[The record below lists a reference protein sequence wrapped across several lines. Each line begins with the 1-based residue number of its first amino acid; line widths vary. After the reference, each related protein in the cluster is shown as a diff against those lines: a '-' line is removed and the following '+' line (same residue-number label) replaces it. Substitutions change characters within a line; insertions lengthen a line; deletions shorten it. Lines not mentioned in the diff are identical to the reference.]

1 MTISPSDM
9 SSTLAAGVTVGDLGE
24 TALIDR
30 IRRRVPPAPG
40 WVTTGIGDDAAVIE
54 PARGTLDVVTTDTL
68 VEGIH
73 FERSFVSA
81 ADLGHKT
88 LAVNLSDLAAMGA
101 TPRFVVLSLVLP
113 ATMAAADLDRM
124 VDGMLTLAGRHQV
137 ALVGGNITRSS
148 GPLVLGMTAIGAL
161 RRRRV
166 LTRAGGRPGD
176 ELWVTGT
183 LGGAAAGLACLL
195 RDPAGPAEGDSDLA
209 GCVEHYRRPEPRVRI
224 GTLLGRTRAAHAA
237 IDLSDGLADGLRQL
251 TQACDVGA
259 VVDGGGGADRR
270 GRSPVVRNPR
280 PRSARR
286 CRRRWRRLR
295 AARRRAP
302 RAPPALRGRH
312 PSRARGPD
320 YPHRRADKGHGAGP
334 THEGR
339 RSGAPHGTR
348 TLQNPTGGRRQETGD
363 RRSLR
368 ASPASGCCRPS
379 LATDDFR
386 ASDGPPNPR
395 RRRTDFCLLTS
406 DF

>member
-1 MTISPSDM
+1 MVSSPLP
-9 SSTLAAGVTVGDLGE
+9 TLAAGVTVGDLGE

-68 VEGIH
+68 VEGVH

-113 ATMAAADLDRM
+113 ATMAAADLDM
-124 VDGMLTLAGRHQV
+124 LVDGMLTLAGRHQV

-259 VVDGGGGADRR
+259 VVDGAAVPIDEGARRWFATHGLAPLDAAVAGGDDYELLVAVPRAHRRRFAVVTRLARGVPITRIGELTKDTALVLRTRDGDRALPTGYEPFKTRQEQRLPGRGTGAD
-270 GRSPVVRNPR
+270 
-280 PRSARR
+280 
-286 CRRRWRRLR
+286 
-295 AARRRAP
+295 
-302 RAPPALRGRH
+302 
-312 PSRARGPD
+312 
-320 YPHRRADKGHGAGP
+320 
-334 THEGR
+334 
-339 RSGAPHGTR
+339 
-348 TLQNPTGGRRQETGD
+348 TG
-363 RRSLR
+363 
-368 ASPASGCCRPS
+368 
-379 LATDDFR
+379 
-386 ASDGPPNPR
+386 
-395 RRRTDFCLLTS
+395 
-406 DF
+406 